1 MNQQKQCGA
10 IMVEAALYFPITI
23 AVVMAVIYLGLFKM
37 QESYFFFQVERTAAQ
52 LAKEIAYPG
61 YEGFTDKE
69 PLSDG
74 KVDFSWEEPSDE
86 QVQSYYEAYN
96 GSLTKIYRLGA
107 GSNTKERL
115 AKYQESLCKY
125 STLLSVGTAKASI
138 RVENKF
144 MSQSVFAELRY
155 ELPTPGILRYLG
167 MKDTISLYAAAYQPV
182 LNTTDFVRN
191 VDLAWDLG
199 KFFLDK
205 LGIDTDKF
213 VENFNKVKEI
223 IF

>member
-1 MNQQKQCGA
+1 
-10 IMVEAALYFPITI
+10 
-23 AVVMAVIYLGLFKM
+23 M

>member
-1 MNQQKQCGA
+1 
-10 IMVEAALYFPITI
+10 
-23 AVVMAVIYLGLFKM
+23 
-37 QESYFFFQVERTAAQ
+37 
-52 LAKEIAYPG
+52 
-61 YEGFTDKE
+61 
-69 PLSDG
+69 
-74 KVDFSWEEPSDE
+74 
-86 QVQSYYEAYN
+86 
-96 GSLTKIYRLGA
+96 
-107 GSNTKERL
+107 
-115 AKYQESLCKY
+115 
-125 STLLSVGTAKASI
+125 
-138 RVENKF
+138 

-155 ELPTPGILRYLG
+155 ELPTPGSLRYLG

>member
-1 MNQQKQCGA
+1 MISDRERGA

-37 QESYFFFQVERTAAQ
+37 QESYFFFQVERAAVQ

-61 YEGFTDKE
+61 YESFGDTE
-69 PLSDG
+69 PLSNNR
-74 KVDFSWEEPSDE
+74 VDFSWEEPSAE
-86 QVQSYYEAYN
+86 QVQAYYDAYN
-96 GSLTKIYRLGA
+96 GSLTKIYRIGA
-107 GSNTKERL
+107 GSHTQKRL
-115 AKYQESLCKY
+115 KTYQEALCKY
-125 STLLSVGTAKASI
+125 STLLSGGTAKASI
-138 RVENKF
+138 RVENRF
-144 MSQSVFAELRY
+144 LSQSVFAELRY

-167 MKDTISLYAAAYQPV
+167 LKDTITMYAAAYQPV

-199 KFFLDK
+199 EFLLDK

-213 VENFNKVKEI
+213 VKTFNKVKEM